1 MMTSISMQETKIAA
15 EKHCEVEKLDK
26 AEAAN
31 AKAEEDDL
39 LKQED
44 NEKSKAEV
52 AAESMKKVDPNTS
65 KDTVEDSK
73 VDGRVLLF

>member
-1 MMTSISMQETKIAA
+1 MITPISLQKIKKAA
-15 EKHCEVEKLDK
+15 NQHWEVEKLDK

-44 NEKSKAEV
+44 NEKSKAGI
-52 AAESMKKVDPNTS
+52 AAEGMKK
-65 KDTVEDSK
+65 
-73 VDGRVLLF
+73 

>member
-1 MMTSISMQETKIAA
+1 MTPISLQEIKKAA
-15 EKHCEVEKLDK
+15 EQHCEVEKLDK

-31 AKAEEDDL
+31 TKAEKDDL

-52 AAESMKKVDPNTS
+52 AAECIKK
-65 KDTVEDSK
+65 
-73 VDGRVLLF
+73 